1 MTKSSVLANMGRKEN
16 PQNYAD
22 KDGHLKPVLGLKD
35 MVAMGIGTVVGA
47 GIFTMPGIV
56 AADYAGPAVVI
67 SFIVAA
73 FVAGLSA
80 LSYSELASA
89 MPFAGSI
96 YSWANVIFGEF
107 MGWVAGWAVLS
118 EYLIALAFVSSAWSS
133 YFQGFVNSFGIKLPA
148 AISGSFNP
156 AKGQFIDLFGALAL
170 IGVGL
175 LVMRGVKA
183 AAIVENWLVILKVA
197 VIILFIVVGLT
208 AVQVNNWVPFVPAH
222 RAGTDFGGG
231 IGILHG
237 ASQVFFAYIGFDT
250 IAANSAEVKNPQKT
264 MPRAIIG
271 TLLIATVLFVA
282 VSAVLTGMFPY
293 ERYAGNAEPAAWA
306 LRQTGHFFTAN
317 LLSIVALVGMFTGLI
332 ALMVGGSR
340 LLYSFGRDGLI
351 PQQIGKLDK
360 RGLPGNATVL
370 MLVAAVFLGSIFP
383 INLLSN
389 LVSAGTLIAFIL
401 ASVGVLLLRRR
412 KDIVNTGYKVPG
424 YPVIPILAALSA
436 AGLLLTLNV
445 DALILMAG
453 WLAIGIV
460 LYFVYGIRH
469 STKNEVEADS
479 KS

>member
-1 MTKSSVLANMGRKEN
+1 MDSNSGMLTKMGRKEN

-35 MVAMGIGTVVGA
+35 MVAMGVGTVVGA
-47 GIFTMPGIV
+47 GVFTIPGIV

-73 FVAGLSA
+73 VVAGLSA

-133 YFQGFVNSFGIKLPA
+133 YFQGFIGSFGINIPT

-156 AKGQFIDLFGALAL
+156 GTGQYIDLFGALAL

-175 LVMRGVKA
+175 LVFRGMKA
-183 AAIVENWLVILKVA
+183 AAIVENWLVVLKIA
-197 VIILFIVVGLT
+197 VIVLFIVVGLT
-208 AVQVNNWVPFVPAH
+208 AVQASNWVPFIPEHVP
-222 RAGTDFGGG
+222 GTNFGGG

-271 TLLIATVLFVA
+271 TLVIATILFVGVA
-282 VSAVLTGMFPY
+282 AVLTGMFPY
-293 ERYAGNAEPAAWA
+293 HVYKGNAEPAAWA
-306 LRQTGHFFTAN
+306 LREVGHYFTAN
-317 LLSIVALVGMFTGLI
+317 LLSVVALVGMFTGLI

-351 PQQIGKLDK
+351 SRKMGKLDK
-360 RGLPGNATVL
+360 NGLPHNATWL
-370 MLVAAVFLGSIFP
+370 MLVASVVLGSLFP
-383 INLLSN
+383 IELLSN
-389 LVSAGTLIAFIL
+389 LVSAGTLVAFIVASL
-401 ASVGVLLLRRR
+401 AVLVLRRR

-436 AGLLLTLNV
+436 TGLFLTLNK

-453 WLAIGIV
+453 WIVIGVIV
-460 LYFVYGIRH
+460 YFVYGINH
-469 STKNEVEADS
+469 SSNDEEATS
-479 KS
+479 